1 MGPQIRQSRQNEQ
14 EVLDKAK
21 VQQWIKNGPTTNLIA
36 EAEQFGKKL
45 KERGLTTS
53 QIRQVFTK
61 LKAIE
66 AKGFSGANK
75 LEFLMLKP
83 YLAYAA
89 GRHSSVRPLKK
100 IIDFGIDSVVAD
112 DKLNEQ
118 TKFKNFC
125 KLFEAILAYHRAHG
139 GK

>member
-1 MGPQIRQSRQNEQ
+1 MSSRNKDQRKGRE
-14 EVLDKAK
+14 EILDRKK
-21 VQQWIKNGPTTNLIA
+21 VQQWVKSGPTTTLIA
-36 EAEQFGKKL
+36 DAELFGKKL
-45 KERGLTTS
+45 KQGGLTTS

-66 AKGFSGANK
+66 AKGFHETNK

-89 GRHSSVRPLKK
+89 GRHSSVKPLKT
-100 IIDFGIDSVVAD
+100 IIDYGIDSVVED
-112 DKLNEQ
+112 DKLDEQ
-118 TKFKNFC
+118 RKFKNFC

-139 GK
+139 GR